1 MEFYHYELICSILWF
16 KFLHTRI
23 HHTNFSLMYQGTF
36 TLRIQN
42 FLHFQWNFISSWW
55 SNEYK
60 WLSQDPTCNLF
71 WFLCFKTFLPKLVSP
86 SLGCS
91 LSANQSVLTVLFS
104 LIFPTEYPN
113 LAEKYSRPYW
123 CLSMSWGTS
132 KCPISNEGHFS
143 HQTTASA
150 SNNTKPFSSD
160 TWENSSK
167 LWWFGSTLTEI

>member
-1 MEFYHYELICSILWF
+1 MNMQYIMLHIFTHKNTSYQFLSNVPRYFYFKDSKFSPFSMKFHF
-16 KFLHTRI
+16 KFMFDFLKTPLAI
-23 HHTNFSLMYQGTF
+23 CFDFSALKPF
-36 TLRIQN
+36 
-42 FLHFQWNFISSWW
+42 FPSW
-55 SNEYK
+55 
-60 WLSQDPTCNLF
+60 
-71 WFLCFKTFLPKLVSP
+71 
-86 SLGCS
+86 GCS

-104 LIFPTEYPN
+104 LIFLTEYPN

-143 HQTTASA
+143 HQTTAST

>member
-1 MEFYHYELICSILWF
+1 MVQIFTHKNTSYQFLSNVSGYFYF
-16 KFLHTRI
+16 KDSK
-23 HHTNFSLMYQGTF
+23 FSPFSMKF
-36 TLRIQN
+36 
-42 FLHFQWNFISSWW
+42 HFKCVWW

-71 WFLCFKTFLPKLVSP
+71 WFLCFKTFLPNLVSP

-104 LIFPTEYPN
+104 LIFLTEYPN

-132 KCPISNEGHFS
+132 KCPISNEGHFT